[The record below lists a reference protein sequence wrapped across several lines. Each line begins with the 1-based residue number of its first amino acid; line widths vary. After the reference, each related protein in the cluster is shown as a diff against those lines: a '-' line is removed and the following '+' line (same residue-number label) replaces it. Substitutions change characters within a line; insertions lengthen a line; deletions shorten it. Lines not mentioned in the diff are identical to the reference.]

1 MDSTVAVELDPA
13 AVSPPVLGAEQH
25 DQKMKQEGEIE
36 VMAREF
42 ERLVEK
48 AGLEMDPSLTGYSEV
63 VQRIEAKVRE
73 DIAKWLT
80 DHWLA
85 AYPEDIFPARDD
97 WPIDNETKSNWTGW
111 VMRQQLTTIIADI
124 FAQRGPE
131 ETT

>member
-73 DIAKWLT
+73 DALNDVTGSANVLLLVKPHARGAFT
-80 DHWLA
+80 DAVLA
-85 AYPEDIFPARDD
+85 
-97 WPIDNETKSNWTGW
+97 
-111 VMRQQLTTIIADI
+111 L
-124 FAQRGPE
+124 AQRGPE